1 MRNAG
6 SVPNLVRKLLPQ
18 SHGGGNRRAAEM
30 TAVDDRPMTTG
41 IVKFFEEF
49 VFPEGF
55 KVELLRGEIVMMAGP
70 DVAHNDI
77 VEAVVD
83 QIPRSRWRRLQTQ
96 DIAILEESSEPQP
109 DLVVIERGAGPE
121 HGRLMPS
128 EVITMLVEVVSKT
141 SVDRD
146 YGVKRSI
153 YAAAK
158 VPAYLIIDP
167 VMGQCVLLTEPTG
180 RGEHADYRCQRL
192 TKFGDITPLEPVGVE
207 LDTSEFAVYEKV
219 RPHRY
224 P

>member
-1 MRNAG
+1 
-6 SVPNLVRKLLPQ
+6 
-18 SHGGGNRRAAEM
+18 M

-41 IVKFFEEF
+41 IVKIFENLE
-49 VFPEGF
+49 VPEGF
-55 KVELLRGEIVMMAGP
+55 KVELLRGVIVMMAGP

-77 VEAVVD
+77 VEAVQD
-83 QIPRSRWRRLQTQ
+83 QVPRRDWRRLQTQ
-96 DIAILEESSEPQP
+96 DIAILEETSQPQP
-109 DLVVIERGAGPE
+109 DLVVIERGVGPE

-128 EVITMLVEVVSKT
+128 EVITLLVEVVSKT

-158 VPAYLIIDP
+158 IPAYFIIDP
-167 VMGQCVLLTEPTG
+167 VMAQCVLLTEPVG
-180 RGEHADYRCQRL
+180 RGEDADYRRQRI
-192 TKFGDITPLEPVGVE
+192 TKFGDRTPLEPLGLE
-207 LDTSEFAVYEKV
+207 LDTSEFATYENV

>member
-1 MRNAG
+1 
-6 SVPNLVRKLLPQ
+6 
-18 SHGGGNRRAAEM
+18 M
-30 TAVDDRPMTTG
+30 TAVEDRPMTTG
-41 IVKFFEEF
+41 IVTFFENFE
-49 VFPEGF
+49 FPEEF

-83 QIPRSRWRRLQTQ
+83 QIPRRDWRRLQTQ
-96 DIAILEESSEPQP
+96 DIAILEETSQPQP
-109 DLVVIERGAGPE
+109 DLVVLERGVGPGQ
-121 HGRLMPS
+121 GRLMPS

-141 SVDRD
+141 SVGRD

-167 VMGQCVLLTEPTG
+167 VMAQCVLLTEPTG
-180 RGEHADYRCQRL
+180 YGESADYRRQRI
-192 TKFGDITPLEPVGVE
+192 TKFGDLTPLEPIGVD
-207 LDTSEFAVYEKV
+207 LDTSEFVPYENV